1 MLYAKEGGERKEREL
16 DSGEGEE
23 WESVKGTAL
32 AILLVLARIT
42 SLSHTHIHTHDD
54 SRLQRAGKSMLDVN
68 RVRLKRERALER
80 A

>member
-1 MLYAKEGGERKEREL
+1 MGVGERHGARN
-16 DSGEGEE
+16 
-23 WESVKGTAL
+23 T
-32 AILLVLARIT
+32 ARIGT
-42 SLSHTHIHTHDD
+42 DNLSHTHTYTHTHDD